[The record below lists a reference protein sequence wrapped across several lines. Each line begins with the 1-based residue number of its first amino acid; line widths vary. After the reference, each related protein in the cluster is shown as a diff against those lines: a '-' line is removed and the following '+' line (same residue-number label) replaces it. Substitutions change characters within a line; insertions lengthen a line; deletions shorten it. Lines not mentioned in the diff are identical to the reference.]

1 MNKLLIILTFLTSV
15 AWAENDHYADIEKG
29 LKVYGEKVK
38 KLKQHIDNSV
48 FQDQEILIE
57 LDFDA
62 KQLIS
67 FVQEKIAFQPYQ
79 GLLRGVQGTLNSRA
93 GNALDQSVLLAKMLN
108 DAGLNARIA
117 TGELSDEET
126 LQLLSTMA
134 NAEIPEQIGIGD
146 GFEQALKAVTTQ
158 PHEPIEWSKTVTYA
172 RYQASLKELSQI
184 LKNNNMVLNKK
195 DLTQQLVQQNKTYF
209 WVQYRSNPTDQWH
222 DAHPAFNQT
231 VSNPAII
238 QPDLI
243 AHFDGSVPEEYHH
256 RLKIEA
262 FIEQR
267 VGTNFKQHRL
277 MKPWIKPV
285 ANLQDRLITYSNAP
299 SAVNLQDDYDLEKIL
314 DKSTF
319 FIPTFNGIQVGGK
332 VFDTKGR
339 MVDSDAMNNPA
350 GALFQSLSDKS
361 LSAMD
366 KLNDMSSEQDA
377 EKATMQLTRQWLVFT
392 FIQPDGTEY
401 VQERSIY
408 QAPSNSEIDETSI
421 KMQLMTE
428 YALLVNSGEVPNAYL
443 AKVYLDL
450 VESGLPLL
458 KASAKKVF
466 NPEQKV
472 GFPKEITRNE
482 FELLSQ
488 YYWMQQNPDINKKT
502 IQFRSQANL
511 LGFKRGYINP
521 ETAFLAVDIIANKQ
535 QFIQKQ
541 GRQFFNDP
549 QSAFVQGV
557 WETACEWIPSQ
568 IIGVS
573 GHSVDT
579 LKVAQLSKE
588 QDIDFKIY
596 QPIESDQAQLSRDFQ
611 NNTPLLNRITADINQ
626 GYAVAIPA
634 QRPKGLS
641 MTGWWRINPD
651 TGETLGMIG
660 NGGGSEI
667 TEYLIENVQTALSLV
682 RAVGGLKKCTDD
694 NSLNNYEKMC
704 CLAEAHFNN
713 VGGMAFGSVLSGSI
727 GTAGAALFDIAD
739 FTSEIVTGTG
749 LAPNTQ
755 GQICQAVGPIPT
767 F

>member
-1 MNKLLIILTFLTSV
+1 VNKLLIILTFLTSV